1 MLKEKLL
8 KKKNE
13 ELASDSATKELLN
26 NDLREIASNGLLPS
40 LNKEELNEKDYKA
53 LLKKQLEI
61 RKHVG
66 ELKKSVALE
75 QKVNL

>member
-8 KKKNE
+8 KR
-13 ELASDSATKELLN
+13 ELTSDSTTKELLN
-26 NDLREIASNGLLPS
+26 NDLRDIASNGLLPS

-61 RKHVG
+61 GKHVG

-75 QKVNL
+75 QKVIL